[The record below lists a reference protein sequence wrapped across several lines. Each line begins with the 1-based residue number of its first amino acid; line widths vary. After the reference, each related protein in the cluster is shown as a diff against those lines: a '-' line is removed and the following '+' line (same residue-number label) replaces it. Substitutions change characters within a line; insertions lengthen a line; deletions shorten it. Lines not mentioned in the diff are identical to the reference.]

1 MYNKFHYKNLNFEFE
16 GVEYPK
22 RNSKEYT
29 FIIGQATV
37 SRQDFEYKLISEISE
52 SVREYRDK
60 KNRRVIALSE
70 DVPTFDSDDRM
81 YDGFSVTYIIEE
93 NGYLTAIEVH
103 EGYYLG
109 SVYLYKNVR
118 FSDDETRTELNKM
131 GLYDDLEKKGEY
143 AVPEY

>member
-1 MYNKFHYKNLNFEFE
+1 MYNKFRYQDLNFEFE
-16 GVEYPK
+16 DVEYPK

-29 FIIGQATV
+29 FNIGQATV
-37 SRQDFEYKLISEISE
+37 SRKDIEQELISEISE

-60 KNRRVIALSE
+60 KKRRVIAFSE
-70 DVPTFDSDDRM
+70 DVPTFDSEDRM
-81 YDGFSVTYIIEE
+81 YDGFCVTYIVEE

-118 FSDDETRTELNKM
+118 FSDDETRAGLGKI
-131 GLYDDLEKKGEY
+131 GLYDDLDKKGEY
-143 AVPEY
+143 AVPKY